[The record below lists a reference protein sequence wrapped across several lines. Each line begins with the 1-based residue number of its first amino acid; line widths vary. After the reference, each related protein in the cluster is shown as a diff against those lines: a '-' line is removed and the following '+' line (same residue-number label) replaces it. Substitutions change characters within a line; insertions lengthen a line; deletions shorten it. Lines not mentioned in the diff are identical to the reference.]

1 MAQTVKN
8 PPAMHDT
15 RVQSLG
21 REDPVKKGMATTPV
35 FLPGEFLGQRSLA
48 GYSPWGPKQSDNT
61 EQLTHTQW
69 IICLSS
75 RGIGINSY
83 LDPEECCV
91 LTLFPPEVA
100 TNLRNKSRCP
110 FK

>member
-1 MAQTVKN
+1 M
-8 PPAMHDT
+8 
-15 RVQSLG
+15 SLAG
-21 REDPVKKGMATTPV
+21 YSPWEDPLKKGMATTPV
-35 FLPGEFLGQRSLA
+35 FLPGEFLGHRSLA
-48 GYSPWGPKQSDNT
+48 GYSQT
-61 EQLTHTQW
+61 QLRNTHTHTHM

-83 LDPEECCV
+83 LEPEECCL
-91 LTLFPPEVA
+91 LTLFPPEVG